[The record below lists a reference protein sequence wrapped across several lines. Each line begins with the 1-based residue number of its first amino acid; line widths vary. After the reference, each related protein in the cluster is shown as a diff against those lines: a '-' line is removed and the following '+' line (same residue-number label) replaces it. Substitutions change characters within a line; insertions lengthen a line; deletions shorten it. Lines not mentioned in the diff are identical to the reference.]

1 MGRDKW
7 FLLSRL
13 RRAVK
18 KVSVLLNFNI
28 NRWRVA
34 SMIRG
39 RSFDTHRRFSF
50 NDRPGL
56 TCAYDEDSEGSDD
69 QDHSNR
75 GSSSRGLR
83 RTISYPSSDQD
94 DNIDQRAEMFI
105 ANFRRQLQMERQVSL
120 ELRYYNR
127 GNSFEWRSP

>member
-1 MGRDKW
+1 MGTDKW

-18 KVSVLLNFNI
+18 KLRFLLNFNV

-34 SMIRG
+34 SMIG
-39 RSFDTHRRFSF
+39 SRSFGPQRRFSF

-56 TCAYDEDSEGSDD
+56 TGACYDDSGSDD
-69 QDHSNR
+69 QDRS
-75 GSSSRGLR
+75 GSSRGLQ
-83 RTISYPSSDQD
+83 RTISYPSDQD
-94 DNIDQRAEMFI
+94 DIDQRAEMFI
-105 ANFRRQLQMERQVSL
+105 SNFRRQLQMERQVSL